1 MNEKVQKAI
10 NDQINAELYS
20 AYLYLAMSAYFHST
34 NLSGFANWVRVQALE
49 EETHAGR
56 FFDYVNE
63 RGGRV
68 ILGEIE
74 KPPVEWKSPLDAFEA
89 IYAHEQKVT
98 GLINDLV
105 DLALK
110 EKDHA
115 TYNML
120 QWFVSEQVEEESSAD
135 EIVQKLKLIGSEGS
149 GLFMI
154 DQELAQ
160 RVFTMPA
167 TKTE

>member
-1 MNEKVQKAI
+1 MNGNIQKAI
-10 NDQINAELYS
+10 NAQINAELYS
-20 AYLYLAMSAYFHST
+20 AYLYLAMSAYFQSI

-56 FFDYVNE
+56 FFDYINE
-63 RGGRV
+63 RGGRAT
-68 ILGEIE
+68 LEAIE
-74 KPPVEWKSPLDAFEA
+74 KPQIEWNSPLDVFEA
-89 IYAHEQKVT
+89 VYAHELKVT
-98 GLINDLV
+98 AMINELV
-105 DLALK
+105 DLALQ

-135 EIVQKLKLIGSEGS
+135 AIVQKLKLIGNEGH
-149 GLFMI
+149 GLFLI

-160 RVFTMPA
+160 RAFIMPA
-167 TKTE
+167 PAAK

>member
-20 AYLYLAMSAYFHST
+20 AYLYLAMSAYFHSI

-63 RGGRV
+63 RGGRAV
-68 ILGEIE
+68 LGEIE

-89 IYAHEQKVT
+89 IYAHELKVT

-154 DQELAQ
+154 DQELTQ
-160 RVFTMPA
+160 RVFIMPA
-167 TKTE
+167 TNTE